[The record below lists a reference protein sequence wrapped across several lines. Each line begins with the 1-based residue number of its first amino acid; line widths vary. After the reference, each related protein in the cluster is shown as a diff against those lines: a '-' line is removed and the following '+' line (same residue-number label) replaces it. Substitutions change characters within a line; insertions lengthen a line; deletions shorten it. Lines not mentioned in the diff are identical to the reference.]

1 MATKNTSEKPAVQ
14 LQADGLAQLQR
25 DLKNAS
31 KDALRL
37 FRAAMRKG
45 GDIVA
50 AEARNRI
57 SGTSSRIAD
66 SIKVS
71 ATNKGVAV
79 RAGGG
84 DAPHAAALEN
94 LGKTGTFR
102 HPVFGNREVWVEQQ
116 AHPYLG
122 PAAEG
127 KMDDVA
133 DAFLDA
139 VNALLGEAGFS

>member
-1 MATKNTSEKPAVQ
+1 MATKNVSEKPVVSV
-14 LQADGLAQLQR
+14 QADGLGQLQR
-25 DLKNAS
+25 DLKKAS
-31 KDALRL
+31 ADALKL
-37 FRAAMRKG
+37 FRGAMKKA

-50 AEARNRI
+50 EDARNRI
-57 SGTSSRIAD
+57 APTSQRIAS

-79 RAGGG
+79 KAGGRN
-84 DAPHAAALEN
+84 APHAASLEN
-94 LGKTGTFR
+94 LGKPGTFR
-102 HPVFGNREVWVEQQ
+102 HPVFGNRNVWVSQP

-127 KMDDVA
+127 KMDAVA